1 MEELKY
7 YIEGMSFANEIDRG
21 IESYKKMLK
30 QFKRDPIYYLAILL
44 K

>member
-30 QFKRDPIYYLAILL
+30 
-44 K
+44 